1 MKLINVLLTVC
12 ILLIPIFVLLWV
24 PETRAWI
31 SATVLISVF
40 VFCVLMSLFM
50 EAKVQ
55 DVLVGTAA

>member
-1 MKLINVLLTVC
+1 MKILNVLSTVS
-12 ILLIPIFVLLWV
+12 ILLIPIFILLWM

-40 VFCVLMSLFM
+40 MFCVLMSLFT